1 MYRIEKEENYVIYV
15 FDEINLKIKVVD
27 DIPLKNVYINYKGYN
42 PLFTMLL
49 GEFSADCEMDDI
61 DFDVKSEVSG
71 KNNTLYSVVKK
82 EVLEIFI
89 KDIYFFIME
98 NKVEHMLDEDD
109 KIIWDF

>member
-1 MYRIEKEENYVIYV
+1 
-15 FDEINLKIKVVD
+15 
-27 DIPLKNVYINYKGYN
+27 
-42 PLFTMLL
+42 MLL